1 MDPTAIDPTAGP
13 SAAFESEENYAGHVG
28 GRRKSGS
35 SQGSRKSGSSQGD
48 AKPNFRRAHEINP
61 NDEDDP
67 NAAAAAAATAA
78 AAMMKKKG
86 RRASISMVFG
96 QFKNMFITSQHRQH
110 ASHTLASR
118 AYGP

>member
-13 SAAFESEENYAGHVG
+13 SAAFKSEENYAGHVG
-28 GRRKSGS
+28 SRRNSGF
-35 SQGSRKSGSSQGD
+35 SQGSRKSGSSQGESGD
-48 AKPNFRRAHEINP
+48 AKPNSRRAQEINP
-61 NDEDDP
+61 DDEDDP
-67 NAAAAAAATAA
+67 NAAA

-96 QFKNMFITSQHRQH
+96 QFKNMFITSQYRQH